1 MTSSRVFDAL
11 RDEIIIPD
19 EFTVEEARA
28 HTALV
33 NIDFSLLIAKHQLQ
47 ILKHFEEKL
56 QLALTERNQI
66 TIEQKIA
73 EVNLHIFRWKCRI
86 SSLKRDKNHLIAAY
100 PYVKTSN

>member
-11 RDEIIIPD
+11 RDEVIIPD

-28 HTALV
+28 HTALI
-33 NIDFSLLIAKHQLQ
+33 NIDYNLLIAQHQLQ
-47 ILKHFEEKL
+47 VLKHFEEKL
-56 QLALTERNQI
+56 QLALTERNRV

-73 EVNLHIFRWKCRI
+73 DATLYIFRWKCRI
-86 SSLKRDKNHLIAAY
+86 SSLKRDKIHLIAAH